1 MTKFSQNESDI
12 LEEENVG
19 EEEQEEENGIEYFY
33 DSEEEEKEEEV
44 VVAEME
50 KVEEEGRST
59 RNTTTVSFKP
69 SKQNEDGSYLDDF
82 EKMKQQRQKELLSPR
97 TITNTLY
104 LKKLKEQELERHRQ
118 LQKPESSSK
127 KIVKINLDNHQ
138 PQTARHNARRARN
151 SAALADEEIQRLAA
165 HPISQ
170 SLHIVDPDSS
180 NTKEGGGVYQNLSP
194 QDVKLTIF
202 VPDGLPEKRKAQFKA
217 AQAKIQSEIDR
228 AADQRDEHSKFILE
242 SLSTGAGSSNTAGA
256 IPGPRGDP
264 ANSASHFSKI
274 GRSGGGGLTKPKTHA
289 SSSSKKEIE
298 IHIPLGSNAKRR
310 NKEEYFDAIR
320 EEYAVRYLE
329 SIGAMPTPANI
340 ALVWH
345 F

>member
-19 EEEQEEENGIEYFY
+19 EEEQEEENRIEYFY

-151 SAALADEEIQRLAA
+151 SAALADEEIQRLA
-165 HPISQ
+165 
-170 SLHIVDPDSS
+170 D
-180 NTKEGGGVYQNLSP
+180 KGV
-194 QDVKLTIF
+194 T
-202 VPDGLPEKRKAQFKA
+202 
-217 AQAKIQSEIDR
+217 
-228 AADQRDEHSKFILE
+228 
-242 SLSTGAGSSNTAGA
+242 
-256 IPGPRGDP
+256 
-264 ANSASHFSKI
+264 
-274 GRSGGGGLTKPKTHA
+274 
-289 SSSSKKEIE
+289 
-298 IHIPLGSNAKRR
+298 
-310 NKEEYFDAIR
+310 
-320 EEYAVRYLE
+320 
-329 SIGAMPTPANI
+329 
-340 ALVWH
+340 
-345 F
+345 